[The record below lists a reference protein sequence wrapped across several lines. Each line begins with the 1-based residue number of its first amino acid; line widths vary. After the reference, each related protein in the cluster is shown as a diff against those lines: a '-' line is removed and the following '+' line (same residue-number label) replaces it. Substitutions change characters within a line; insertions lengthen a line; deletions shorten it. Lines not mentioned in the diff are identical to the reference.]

1 MNLENIQI
9 TNQCVKEI
17 TNIGSTTYQNI
28 CNGNVN
34 IVPWGVGEWLSG
46 IVITI
51 LVVAATAWLIVMV
64 KMLRGI

>member
-64 KMLRGI
+64 KMLRDI